1 MAGEEPMST
10 YEYVVIGAGSA
21 GCVLAKRLS
30 AAGASVLLLE
40 SGGSARHLGVKA
52 PAAFSSL
59 FQSPRDWNYLSE
71 PEPALFGRRLY
82 LPRGRMLG
90 GSSSM
95 NAMMYVRGNR
105 ADYDGW
111 ARDGATGWSYDE
123 VLPYFKR
130 SEDNA
135 EFHDSY
141 HGVGGEQHVTSNR
154 WLSTH
159 WEPFLASA
167 AAAGIPRI
175 DDCNGPEQEG
185 GVLVQTT
192 TRRGRRFSAADA
204 FLTPARKRPNLTVV
218 TGAHVRRIVIEAG
231 RAVAAEYEQTG
242 KLQSARAER
251 EVILSAGA
259 YGSPQLLM
267 LSGVGPADH
276 LREHGIEVQVDQ
288 PNVGAHLQ
296 EHPMAL
302 VNLRCATADTLDDA
316 AAPKYLLPWLLAGRG
331 KLSSNVAEAALHWRS
346 EASLPSPDFQFVF
359 GPVYYWE
366 HGFRKT
372 GAPGLTIGPVLIRPS
387 SRGSVRLRSADPD
400 DHPRI
405 LNNLLA
411 ADGEVDAML
420 RALELAREIASKP
433 PFSSHVVEELNPSS
447 LLRGRDELTAW
458 LRATCEHEYHP
469 TCTCRIGSPEEGVV
483 DPELRLHGVEG
494 LRVADASVMPSI
506 TSGNTHAPTLM
517 IAERCADFMLAS
529 RSGAASAVSPAPAP
543 SA

>member
-1 MAGEEPMST
+1 MSSH
-10 YEYVVIGAGSA
+10 EYVIIGAGSA
-21 GCVLAKRLS
+21 GCVLANRLS
-30 AAGASVLLLE
+30 AGGANVLLLE
-40 SGGSARHLGVKA
+40 SGGSAKHLGVKA
-52 PAAFSSL
+52 PAAFSTL
-59 FQSPRDWNYLSE
+59 FQSTRDWNYLSE

-105 ADYDGW
+105 DDYDGW

-135 EFHDSY
+135 EFQDFY
-141 HGVGGEQHVTSNR
+141 HGVGGEQHVTSKR
-154 WLSTH
+154 WLSAH
-159 WEPFLASA
+159 WEPFLESA
-167 AAAGIPRI
+167 GAVGIPRI
-175 DDCNGPEQEG
+175 ADCNGAQQDG

-192 TRRGRRFSAADA
+192 TRGGRRWSAADA
-204 FLTPARKRPNLTVV
+204 FLAPARKRPNLTV
-218 TGAHVRRIVIEAG
+218 TSGAHVRQIVIEGG
-231 RAVAAEYEQTG
+231 RAVGAEYEQNG
-242 KLQSARAER
+242 KSQTARAER
-251 EVILSAGA
+251 EVLLSAGA

-276 LREHGIEVQVDQ
+276 LRDHGIEVLVDQ

-302 VNLRCATADTLDDA
+302 VNLRCATPDTLDDA
-316 AAPKYLLPWLLAGRG
+316 AAPKYLLPWLLGGRG

-346 EASLPSPDFQFVF
+346 DPSLPAADFQLVF

-366 HGFRKT
+366 HGFRKS

-387 SRGSVRLRSADPD
+387 SRGSVRLRSRDPG

-405 LNNLLA
+405 LNNMLTSE
-411 ADGEVDAML
+411 GEIEAML
-420 RALELAREIASKP
+420 RALELAREIASMP
-433 PFSSHVVEELNPSS
+433 PFSRHVVEELNPSS
-447 LLRGRDELTAW
+447 MLRGREELTAW

-469 TCTCRIGSPEEGVV
+469 TCTCRIGSPEDGVV
-483 DPELRLHGVEG
+483 DPELRVHGVEG
-494 LRVADASVMPSI
+494 LRVADASVMPKI
-506 TSGNTHAPTLM
+506 TSGNTNAPTLM
-517 IAERCADFMLAS
+517 IAERCSDFVLAS
-529 RSGAASAVSPAPAP
+529 R
-543 SA
+543 

>member
-1 MAGEEPMST
+1 MSSHDF
-10 YEYVVIGAGSA
+10 VIIGAGSA
-21 GCVLAKRLS
+21 GCVLANRLS
-30 AAGASVLLLE
+30 AGGANVLLLE
-40 SGGSARHLGVKA
+40 SGGSAKHLGVKA
-52 PAAFSSL
+52 PAAFSTL

-71 PEPALFGRRLY
+71 PEPALFGRRLF

-111 ARDGATGWSYDE
+111 ARGGAAGWSYDE

-141 HGVGGEQHVTSNR
+141 HGVGGEQHVTSSR

-159 WEPFLASA
+159 WEPFLESA
-167 AAAGIPRI
+167 AAVGIPRI
-175 DDCNGPEQEG
+175 ADCNGPEQDG

-192 TRRGRRFSAADA
+192 TRRGRRWSAADA
-204 FLTPARKRPNLTVV
+204 FLAPVRTRPGLTIMPR
-218 TGAHVRRIVIEAG
+218 AHVRRIVIEGG
-231 RAVAAEYEQTG
+231 RAVAAEYEQNG
-242 KLQSARAER
+242 KRQTARAER

-267 LSGVGPADH
+267 LSGIGPADH
-276 LREHGIEVQVDQ
+276 LRDHGIEVRVDQ

-302 VNLRCATADTLDDA
+302 VNLRCATPDTLDDA
-316 AAPKYLLPWLLAGRG
+316 ASPKYLLPWLLAGRG

-346 EASLPSPDFQFVF
+346 DPSLPAPDFQFVF

-372 GAPGLTIGPVLIRPS
+372 GAPALTIGPVLIGPS
-387 SRGSVRLRSADPD
+387 SRGSVRLRSADPA

-405 LNNLLA
+405 LNNLLGSDA
-411 ADGEVDAML
+411 EVAAML

-433 PFSSHVVEELNPSS
+433 PFSKHAVEELNPSTHVAKPRGADG
-447 LLRGRDELTAW
+447 LAKGHVRARVPPDVHVPDRITRGRCRRPRAARARRRGAEGGGCIGNAEDHLRQHARSDADDRRALLG
-458 LRATCEHEYHP
+458 LRA
-469 TCTCRIGSPEEGVV
+469 
-483 DPELRLHGVEG
+483 G
-494 LRVADASVMPSI
+494 LAI
-506 TSGNTHAPTLM
+506 
-517 IAERCADFMLAS
+517 ER
-529 RSGAASAVSPAPAP
+529 R
-543 SA
+543 

>member
-1 MAGEEPMST
+1 MSSH
-10 YEYVVIGAGSA
+10 EYVVIGAGSA
-21 GCVLAKRLS
+21 GCVLANRLS
-30 AAGASVLLLE
+30 SGGASVALLE

-52 PAAFSSL
+52 PAAFSTL

-105 ADYDGW
+105 TDYDGW
-111 ARDGATGWSYDE
+111 AQDGATGWSYDE

-141 HGVGGEQHVTSNR
+141 HGVGGEQHVTSKR

-159 WEPFLASA
+159 WEPFLDSA
-167 AAAGIPRI
+167 ATVGIRRI
-175 DDCNGPEQEG
+175 ADCNGAQQDG

-192 TRRGRRFSAADA
+192 TRGGRRWSAADA
-204 FLTPARKRPNLTVV
+204 FLAPARKRPNLTVV
-218 TGAHVRRIVIEAG
+218 SGAHVRRIVIQGG
-231 RAVAAEYEQTG
+231 RAVAADYDQNGKSQT
-242 KLQSARAER
+242 ARAER
-251 EVILSAGA
+251 EVILTAGT

-276 LREHGIEVQVDQ
+276 LREQGIEVRVDQ

-316 AAPKYLLPWLLAGRG
+316 AAPKYLLPWLLQGRG

-346 EASLPSPDFQFVF
+346 DASLTGPDFQLVF

-366 HGFRKT
+366 HGFRKS

-387 SRGSVRLRSADPD
+387 SRGSVRLRSADPA

-405 LNNLLA
+405 LNNMLTS
-411 ADGEVDAML
+411 DGEIDAML
-420 RALELAREIASKP
+420 RALELAREVAAKP
-433 PFSSHVVEELNPSS
+433 PFSKHVVEELNPSS
-447 LLRGRDELTAW
+447 TLRGRDELTAW

-469 TCTCRIGSPEEGVV
+469 TCTCRIGSPEDGVV
-483 DPELRLHGVEG
+483 DPELRVHGVEA
-494 LRVADASVMPSI
+494 LRVADASVMPRI

-517 IAERCADFMLAS
+517 IAERAS
-529 RSGAASAVSPAPAP
+529 DLVLGSR
-543 SA
+543 

>member
-1 MAGEEPMST
+1 MPS

-21 GCVLAKRLS
+21 GCVLANRLS
-30 AAGASVLLLE
+30 AAGATVLLLE
-40 SGGSARHLGVKA
+40 SGGSSRHLAVKA
-52 PAAFSSL
+52 PAAFSTL

-135 EFHDSY
+135 EFRDSY
-141 HGVGGEQHVTSNR
+141 HGVGGEQHVTSKR
-154 WLSTH
+154 WLSSH
-159 WEPFLASA
+159 WEPFLDAA
-167 AAAGIPRI
+167 AAAGVPRI
-175 DDCNGPEQEG
+175 ADCNGPQQDG

-192 TRRGRRFSAADA
+192 TYRGRRWSAADA
-204 FLTPARKRPNLTVV
+204 FLAPARKRSNLTVA
-218 TGAHVRRIVIEAG
+218 TGAHVRRLVIEGG
-231 RAVAAEYEQTG
+231 RAVGVEYGQG
-242 KLQSARAER
+242 PRQQSAWAER

-276 LREHGIEVQVDQ
+276 LREHGIEVRIDQ

-302 VNLRCATADTLDDA
+302 VNSRCATNDTLDDA
-316 AAPKYLLPWLLAGRG
+316 AAPRYLLPWLLRGRG
-331 KLSSNVAEAALHWRS
+331 KLSSNLAEAALHWRS
-346 EASLPSPDFQFVF
+346 DPSLPSPDFQFVC

-372 GAPGLTIGPVLIRPS
+372 GAPALSIGPVLIRPS
-387 SRGSVRLRSADPD
+387 SRGSVRLRSADPA

-411 ADGEVDAML
+411 SQGEIDAML
-420 RALELAREIASKP
+420 RALDLAREIASKP
-433 PFSSHVVEELNPSS
+433 PFSTHVVEELNPSPM
-447 LLRGRDELTAW
+447 LRTREELTAW

-469 TCTCRIGSPEEGVV
+469 TCTCRIGSPGDGVV
-483 DPELRLHGVEG
+483 DPELRVHGVEA

-517 IAERCADFMLAS
+517 IAERCSDLILAS
-529 RSGAASAVSPAPAP
+529 R
-543 SA
+543 

>member
-1 MAGEEPMST
+1 MGGTTGMSSH
-10 YEYVVIGAGSA
+10 EYVIIGAGSA
-21 GCVLAKRLS
+21 GCVLANRLS
-30 AAGASVLLLE
+30 AGGSSVLLLE
-40 SGGSARHLGVKA
+40 SGGSNRHLGVRA
-52 PAAFSSL
+52 PAAFSTL

-111 ARDGATGWSYDE
+111 AQDGAIGWSYDE

-141 HGVGGEQHVTSNR
+141 HGVGGEQHVTSKR
-154 WLSTH
+154 WLSNH
-159 WEPFLASA
+159 WDPFLESA
-167 AAAGIPRI
+167 AAVGIPRI
-175 DDCNGPEQEG
+175 ADCNGAEQDG

-192 TRRGRRFSAADA
+192 TRGGRRWSAADA
-204 FLTPARKRPNLTVV
+204 FLAPARKRPNLTV
-218 TGAHVRRIVIEAG
+218 TSGAHVRQIVIEGG
-231 RAVAAEYEQTG
+231 RAVGAEYEQNG
-242 KLQSARAER
+242 KSQTARAER
-251 EVILSAGA
+251 EVLLSAGA

-276 LREHGIEVQVDQ
+276 LREHGIEVRVDQ

-302 VNLRCATADTLDDA
+302 VNLRCATPDTLDDA
-316 AAPKYLLPWLLAGRG
+316 AAPKYLLPWLLGGRG

-346 EASLPSPDFQFVF
+346 DPSLPAPDFQLVF

-366 HGFRKT
+366 HGFRKS
-372 GAPGLTIGPVLIRPS
+372 GAPGLTIGPVLIRPT
-387 SRGSVRLRSADPD
+387 SRGSVRLRSRDPA

-405 LNNLLA
+405 LNNMLTSE
-411 ADGEVDAML
+411 GEIDAML
-420 RALELAREIASKP
+420 RALELAREIASTA
-433 PFSSHVVEELNPSS
+433 PFSGHVIEELNPSS
-447 LLRGRDELTAW
+447 MLRSSEELTAW

-469 TCTCRIGSPEEGVV
+469 TCTCRIGSPEDGVV
-483 DPELRLHGVEG
+483 DPELRVHGVEA
-494 LRVADASVMPSI
+494 LRVADASVMPRI

-517 IAERCADFMLAS
+517 IAERAS
-529 RSGAASAVSPAPAP
+529 DLVLSSR
-543 SA
+543 

>member
-1 MAGEEPMST
+1 MPS

-21 GCVLAKRLS
+21 GCVLANRLS

-40 SGGSARHLGVKA
+40 SGGNSRHLSVKA
-52 PAAFSSL
+52 PAAFSTL
-59 FQSPRDWNYLSE
+59 FQGPKDWNYLSE

-90 GSSSM
+90 GSSAM

-135 EFHDSY
+135 EFRDLY
-141 HGVGGEQHVTSNR
+141 HGVGGEQHVTSKR
-154 WLSTH
+154 WLSRH
-159 WEPFLASA
+159 WEPFLESA
-167 AAAGIPRI
+167 AAAGVPRI
-175 DDCNGPEQEG
+175 ADCNGAQQDG

-192 TRRGRRFSAADA
+192 TRGGRRWSAADA
-204 FLTPARKRPNLTVV
+204 FLAPARKRSNLTI
-218 TGAHVRRIVIEAG
+218 TTDAHVRRILFEGDRAIGVEYG
-231 RAVAAEYEQTG
+231 RKGET
-242 KLQSARAER
+242 QSARADR

-259 YGSPQLLM
+259 YGSPQVLM

-276 LREHGIEVQVDQ
+276 LREHGIEVRLDQ

-302 VNLRCATADTLDDA
+302 VNLRCATSDTLDDA
-316 AAPKYLLPWLLAGRG
+316 AAPKYLLPWLLGGRG

-346 EASLPSPDFQFVF
+346 DSSLPSPDFQIVF

-372 GAPGLTIGPVLIRPS
+372 GAPALTIGPVLIRPT
-387 SRGSVRLRSADPD
+387 SRGSVRLRSGDPA

-405 LNNLLA
+405 LNNLLGSE
-411 ADGEVDAML
+411 GEIDAML
-420 RALELAREIASKP
+420 RALELTREIASKP
-433 PFSSHVVEELNPSS
+433 PFSAHVLEELNPSAM
-447 LLRGRDELTAW
+447 LRSREELTAW

-469 TCTCRIGSPEEGVV
+469 TCTCRIGSPEAAVV
-483 DPELRLHGVEG
+483 DPELRVHGLEG
-494 LRVADASVMPSI
+494 LRVVDASVMPSI

-517 IAERCADFMLAS
+517 IAERGSDRVLAA
-529 RSGAASAVSPAPAP
+529 R
-543 SA
+543 

>member
-1 MAGEEPMST
+1 MSS

-21 GCVLAKRLS
+21 GCVLANRLS
-30 AAGASVLLLE
+30 AAGGSVLLLE
-40 SGGSARHLGVKA
+40 SGGSSRHLGVRA
-52 PAAFSSL
+52 PAAFSTL
-59 FQSPRDWNYLSE
+59 FQGPRDWNYLSE

-95 NAMMYVRGNR
+95 NAMIYVRGNR

-111 ARDGATGWSYDE
+111 ARDGASGWSYEE

-135 EFHDSY
+135 EFRDAY
-141 HGVGGEQHVTSNR
+141 HGVGGEQHVTSRR
-154 WLSTH
+154 WLSRH
-159 WEPFLASA
+159 WDPFLEA
-167 AAAGIPRI
+167 AEAAGVPRI
-175 DDCNGPEQEG
+175 ADCNGAQQEG

-192 TRRGRRFSAADA
+192 TRGGRRVSAADA
-204 FLTPARKRPNLTVV
+204 FLAPVRKRSNLTV
-218 TGAHVRRIVIEAG
+218 TTRAHVRRIMIERD
-231 RAVAAEYEQTG
+231 RAVGVEYGEGDGRQV
-242 KLQSARAER
+242 ARAEK
-251 EVILSAGA
+251 EVIVSAGA

-276 LREHGIEVQVDQ
+276 LREHGIEVRLDQ

-302 VNLRCATADTLDDA
+302 VNLRCATTDTLDDA
-316 AAPKYLLPWLLAGRG
+316 AAPKYLLPWLVAGRG
-331 KLSSNVAEAALHWRS
+331 KLSSNLAEAALHWRS
-346 EASLPSPDFQFVF
+346 DPSLPTPDFQIVF

-372 GAPGLTIGPVLIRPS
+372 GAPALTIGPVLIRPT
-387 SRGSVRLRSADPD
+387 SRGTVRLRSSDSA

-405 LNNLLA
+405 VNNLLA
-411 ADGEVDAML
+411 SDAEVEAML

-433 PFSSHVVEELNPSS
+433 PFSYHVSEELNPSLNLAS
-447 LLRGRDELTAW
+447 REDLIAW

-469 TCTCRIGSPEEGVV
+469 TCTCRIGSPEDGVV
-483 DPELRLHGVEG
+483 DPELRVHGIEG

-517 IAERCADFMLAS
+517 IAERCSDLVLATRQS
-529 RSGAASAVSPAPAP
+529 TPGRKAAAPV
-543 SA
+543 